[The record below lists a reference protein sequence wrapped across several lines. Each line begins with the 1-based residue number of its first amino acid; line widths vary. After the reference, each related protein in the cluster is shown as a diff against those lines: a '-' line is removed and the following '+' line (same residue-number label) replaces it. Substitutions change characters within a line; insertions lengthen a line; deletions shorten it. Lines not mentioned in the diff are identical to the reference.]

1 MAPSVA
7 DPEEVMSGT
16 IASVADP
23 EEVMSGTMDPDEV
36 MSGISVTWTT
46 V

>member
-23 EEVMSGTMDPDEV
+23 EEVMSG
-36 MSGISVTWTT
+36 ISVTWTT